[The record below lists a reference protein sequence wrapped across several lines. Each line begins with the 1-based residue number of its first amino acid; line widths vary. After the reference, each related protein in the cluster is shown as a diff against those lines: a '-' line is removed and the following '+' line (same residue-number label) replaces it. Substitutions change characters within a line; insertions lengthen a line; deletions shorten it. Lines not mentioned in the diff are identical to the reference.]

1 MAEGN
6 LRLGMTQKEVDD
18 IWALFEPMAPKLGT
32 LPTEI
37 KVNRSSI
44 NRTAQRKNN
53 RYMSQGCSV
62 EGCKQHQIRST
73 VEFAGVTVAMC
84 DVHIQELER
93 NLSQSSRVD
102 YTDFA
107 AKIQQL
113 EQTRNRQQQQHAAT
127 IQEQAAP
134 YIKAGLAEPF
144 ALALVESQQPEE
156 ILNLWE
162 ATWWRQ
168 YEPTDLLVTSV
179 LDGTLG
185 EGEARSI
192 NEFRGEHPELAM
204 ACIKQLITTEWAQ
217 MLLESGFEE
226 HPEAVKNVLEGGDP
240 MLIARIRGMD
250 VKNVPPTTGLRI
262 LQETIISNEK
272 PNDQPITHGT
282 PDVNNLR
289 RTPPRNP
296 FG

>member
-1 MAEGN
+1 MAEDK
-6 LRLGMTQKEVDD
+6 LMLGMTQKEMDD
-18 IWALFEPMAPKLGT
+18 IWSMFEPTAPEIGT
-32 LPTEI
+32 LPTQVKI
-37 KVNRSSI
+37 NRSSI
-44 NRTAQRKNN
+44 NRTVQRRNN

-62 EGCKQHQIRST
+62 EGCKRHQIRST

-93 NLSQSSRVD
+93 NLGRSSRVD

-107 AKIQQL
+107 AKIHQL
-113 EQTRNRQQQQHAAT
+113 DQIRNRQQQNHAAS

-144 ALALVESQQPEE
+144 AIALVESQQPEE

-179 LDGTLG
+179 LDGTLN
-185 EGEARSI
+185 EEEARNI

-204 ACIKQLITTEWAQ
+204 ACIKQQITTEWAQ
-217 MLLESGFEE
+217 MLLTSGFEE
-226 HPEAVKNVLEGGDP
+226 HADAVRNVLEGADP

-250 VKNVPPTTGLRI
+250 VNNVPPSLGLRI
-262 LQETIISNEK
+262 LDEEK
-272 PNDQPITHGT
+272 EKQTSDDRKENAG
-282 PDVNNLR
+282 
-289 RTPPRNP
+289 
-296 FG
+296 FGGLLG

>member
-1 MAEGN
+1 MAVDN
-6 LRLGMTQKEVDD
+6 AMLGMTQKEVDD
-18 IWALFEPMAPKLGT
+18 IWALFEPMAPKRGA

-44 NRTAQRKNN
+44 NRTVQRRNN
-53 RYMSQGCSV
+53 RYMNQGALSRMQATSDSEHGRICWR
-62 EGCKQHQIRST
+62 H
-73 VEFAGVTVAMC
+73 VAMC

-93 NLSQSSRVD
+93 NLGQSSRVD

-113 EQTRNRQQQQHAAT
+113 SQIRNRQQQHHAAS

-144 ALALVESQQPEE
+144 AIALVESQQPEE

-179 LDGTLG
+179 LDGTLN
-185 EGEARSI
+185 EEEARSI

-204 ACIKQLITTEWAQ
+204 ACIKQQITTEWAQ

-226 HPEAVKNVLEGGDP
+226 HPGAVKNVLEGGDP
-240 MLIARIRGMD
+240 MLIARIRRME
-250 VKNVPPTTGLRI
+250 VKTS
-262 LQETIISNEK
+262 LQ
-272 PNDQPITHGT
+272 Q
-282 PDVNNLR
+282 LA
-289 RTPPRNP
+289 
-296 FG
+296 FGFFRED

>member
-1 MAEGN
+1 MAEDN
-6 LRLGMTQKEVDD
+6 WMLGMTQEEVED
-18 IWALFEPMAPKLGT
+18 IWALFEPMAPKIGT

-44 NRTAQRKNN
+44 NRNVQRRNN
-53 RYMSQGCSV
+53 RYMGQGCSV
-62 EGCKQHQIRST
+62 EGCRSVQLRST
-73 VEFAGVTVAMC
+73 VKFAGVTVAMC
-84 DVHIQELER
+84 DAHIQELER
-93 NLSQSSRVD
+93 NLGQSPRVD
-102 YTDFA
+102 YDDYIL
-107 AKIQQL
+107 KIQQL
-113 EQTRNRQQQQHAAT
+113 DQIRNRQQQTHAAS

-144 ALALVESQQPEE
+144 AMALVESQQPEE

-179 LDGTLG
+179 LDGTLN
-185 EGEARSI
+185 EEEARSI

-204 ACIKQLITTEWAQ
+204 ACIKQQITTEWAQ

-226 HPEAVKNVLEGGDP
+226 HPDAVKNVLEGADP

-250 VKNVPPTTGLRI
+250 VKNVPPSTGLRI
-262 LQETIISNEK
+262 LQG
-272 PNDQPITHGT
+272 D
-282 PDVNNLR
+282 
-289 RTPPRNP
+289 
-296 FG
+296 

>member
-1 MAEGN
+1 MTGDN
-6 LRLGMTQKEVDD
+6 QMLGMSQKEIDD
-18 IWALFEPMAPKLGT
+18 LWVLFEPMAPKPGA

-44 NRTAQRKNN
+44 NRTAQRRNN
-53 RYMSQGCSV
+53 RYMNQGCSV

-84 DVHIQELER
+84 DRHIQELE
-93 NLSQSSRVD
+93 QSLGQSPRSD
-102 YTDFA
+102 YADFI

-113 EQTRNRQQQQHAAT
+113 QQIRNRQHQNHSAS

-144 ALALVESQQPEE
+144 AIALVESQQPEE

-168 YEPTDLLVTSV
+168 YEPTDVLVTSV
-179 LDGTLG
+179 LDGTLN
-185 EGEARSI
+185 EEEARNI

-204 ACIKQLITTEWAQ
+204 ACIKQQITTEWAQ

-226 HPEAVKNVLEGGDP
+226 HPEAVKNVLEGADP
-240 MLIARIRGMD
+240 MLIARIRRMD

-262 LQETIISNEK
+262 LQEDEGNQTPKESEEK
-272 PNDQPITHGT
+272 
-282 PDVNNLR
+282 R
-289 RTPPRNP
+289 KS
-296 FG
+296 

>member
-1 MAEGN
+1 MSDESWM
-6 LRLGMTQKEVDD
+6 LGMTQREIDD
-18 IWALFEPMAPKLGT
+18 IWAMFEPLDGKRGAL
-32 LPTEI
+32 LTEI

-44 NRTAQRKNN
+44 NRTAQRRNN

-62 EGCKQHQIRST
+62 EGCKQHQVRST

-84 DVHIQELER
+84 DVHIQQIE
-93 NLSQSSRVD
+93 STFAQSRHVG
-102 YTDFA
+102 YTDFT

-113 EQTRNRQQQQHAAT
+113 EQTRNRKKQNHAASV
-127 IQEQAAP
+127 QEQAAP

-144 ALALVESQQPEE
+144 AMALVESQQPEE

-179 LDGTLG
+179 LDGSLN
-185 EGEARSI
+185 EQEARNI

-204 ACIKQLITTEWAQ
+204 ACIKQQITTEWAQ

-226 HPEAVKNVLEGGDP
+226 HPDAVKNVLEGADP

-250 VKNVPPTTGLRI
+250 VNNVPPHLGLRI
-262 LQETIISNEK
+262 LQETIKSNVE
-272 PNDQPITHGT
+272 PTLRITESR
-282 PDVNNLR
+282 NLQDL
-289 RTPPRNP
+289 

>member
-1 MAEGN
+1 MAEDN
-6 LRLGMTQKEVDD
+6 AMLGMTQKEVDD
-18 IWALFEPMAPKLGT
+18 IWALFEPMAPKRGT

-44 NRTAQRKNN
+44 NRTPQQRRNN
-53 RYMSQGCSV
+53 RYMNQGCSV

-84 DVHIQELER
+84 DRHIQQLEQ
-93 NLSQSSRVD
+93 NLGQSPRSD
-102 YTDFA
+102 YTDFV

-113 EQTRNRQQQQHAAT
+113 DQTRNRQQQHHAAS

-144 ALALVESQQPEE
+144 AIALVESQQPEE

-179 LDGTLG
+179 LDGTLN
-185 EGEARSI
+185 EEEARSI

-204 ACIKQLITTEWAQ
+204 ACIKQQITTEWAQ

-226 HPEAVKNVLEGGDP
+226 HPDAVKNVLEGGDP
-240 MLIARIRGMD
+240 MLIARIRRME

-262 LQETIISNEK
+262 LQE
-272 PNDQPITHGT
+272 D
-282 PDVNNLR
+282 
-289 RTPPRNP
+289 
-296 FG
+296 